1 MQLKGIY
8 NICQEIDIQKEGS
21 KTNFVGSTSN
31 RTDESNIE
39 IKQP

>member
-21 KTNFVGSTSN
+21 KTNFVLLPSYYIYTFIAL
-31 RTDESNIE
+31 TY
-39 IKQP
+39 